1 MNRFTITMN
10 RITDDVI
17 VRIQSFLEEAS
28 QIEGVAIDKE
38 TLSVIFNSDK
48 ERDVLALSDK
58 YGIVDLTNRKHQ

>member
-1 MNRFTITMN
+1 MNRM
-10 RITDDVI
+10 TDDVI

-28 QIEGVAIDKE
+28 QIEGVTIDNE
-38 TLSVIFNSDK
+38 TLSVIFDSDK

>member
-48 ERDVLALSDK
+48 ERDVLISMES
-58 YGIVDLTNRKHQ
+58 

>member
-38 TLSVIFNSDK
+38 SLSVIFNSDK

>member
-28 QIEGVAIDKE
+28 QIEGVTIDKE